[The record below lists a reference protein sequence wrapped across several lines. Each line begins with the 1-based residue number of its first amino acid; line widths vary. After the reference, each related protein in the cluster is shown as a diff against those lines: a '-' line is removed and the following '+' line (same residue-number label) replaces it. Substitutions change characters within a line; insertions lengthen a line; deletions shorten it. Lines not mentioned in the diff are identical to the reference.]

1 MLAIFDV
8 EGILVDGE
16 FMPEIAKLIGREK
29 EVEDLTIKGIKG
41 DINWE
46 QGLFMRI
53 DALKGVPYDECVSL
67 AAEMPLMEGAVET
80 FRELKR
86 MGFKTMAV
94 SGGPSLL
101 AERVKG
107 ELGVDYAFAN
117 DLLFTDD
124 KLSGVNLKVTSN
136 KAYVLM
142 DTIKWL
148 GEEKKNIVSTV
159 DGANDLKLFEIAGLK
174 IAFCAAAIVE
184 RHADHIIKD
193 RDLRNIIPYIKEYFA
208 RLEETPKLKS
218 TKL

>member
-29 EVEDLTIKGIKG
+29 EVEELTLRGIRG
-41 DINWE
+41 EINWE

-53 DALKGVPYDECVSL
+53 DALKGIPHDKCVSL
-67 AAEMPLMEGAVET
+67 AAEMPLMKGVVET

-94 SGGPSLL
+94 SGGPSIL

-107 ELGVDYAFAN
+107 ELGIDYAFAN
-117 DLLFTDD
+117 DLLFTDG

-136 KAYVLM
+136 KAYVLT

-174 IAFCAAAIVE
+174 IAFCAATIVE
-184 RHADHIIKD
+184 QYADHVIKE
-193 RDLRNIIPYIKEYFA
+193 RDLRNIIPYIKEYFS

-218 TKL
+218 AKL

>member
-29 EVEDLTIKGIKG
+29 EVEELTIKGIKG
-41 DINWE
+41 EINWE

-53 DALKGVPYDECVSL
+53 DALKGVPYEECVSL
-67 AAEMPLMEGAVET
+67 AAEMPLMKGAVET

-174 IAFCAAAIVE
+174 IAFCAATIVE